1 MMSRCE
7 RCGKPL
13 DTVRCLTNYVPHR
26 KLGFRISGEVRYA
39 SEYMYPVCIEC
50 SRAFESFMR
59 GEEIPAIERGCRNCG
74 SLKVEDGC
82 AFCPDCGAKVVD
94 GR

>member
-1 MMSRCE
+1 M
-7 RCGKPL
+7 
-13 DTVRCLTNYVPHR
+13 
-26 KLGFRISGEVRYA
+26 RYA

-74 SLKVEDGC
+74 SLKAEDGC
-82 AFCPDCGAKVVD
+82 AFCPDCGAKVE
-94 GR
+94 GAAK